1 FIKEYPEKEES
12 LMGLMSSYERK
23 GYMQG
28 LSEGKVEGKI
38 ETAARMLEEGLP
50 VELIAKVTGLPDR
63 DIEQLKTSR

>member
-1 FIKEYPEKEES
+1 
-12 LMGLMSSYERK
+12 MGLMSSYERK